1 MLTARALMTLLR
13 AMMGVAANLLLAVLL
28 HWRETESLYQENNL
42 LENLQ
47 LAALAGCV
55 LVYGLRARR
64 GVDGYARL
72 QLGALAVL
80 SACMF
85 YRESDFHWLLPEGT
99 RAYAIAYVI
108 HRGAFVL
115 ALLGVAGAFT
125 RCWLLDRR
133 RFLDF
138 LDSGPGVL
146 LVLATVLLAGGV
158 LLDKSVVSIAEPN
171 RLFEELFELN
181 AYGLMLIAGGSRALG
196 RPPAGRAPG
205 SSGAPVAGPTRTVPL
220 DR

>member
-115 ALLGVAGAFT
+115 GPSRAAGCSTGVASWISSTPGPACFWCWPRCCWRAACCST
-125 RCWLLDRR
+125 RAW
-133 RFLDF
+133 
-138 LDSGPGVL
+138 SASP
-146 LVLATVLLAGGV
+146 
-158 LLDKSVVSIAEPN
+158 SPIAC
-171 RLFEELFELN
+171 
-181 AYGLMLIAGGSRALG
+181 SRN
-196 RPPAGRAPG
+196 
-205 SSGAPVAGPTRTVPL
+205 SSN
-220 DR
+220 